1 MKKSTITKSNI
12 YFLIILILEITVP
25 YMVLY
30 ISSLAGIKNYA
41 ALLAMSHFFSFI
53 VPAIIYFI
61 ITKENLKDVLKLNR
75 ISIKQILC
83 LIPIILGSFLIM
95 SALSGLSSMFFT
107 NNVQNAFQKLNA
119 TPFIVLFLVFA
130 VMPAITEEIT
140 MRGIIL
146 NGYNNIS
153 AFKSSLIVGLFFGI
167 FHLNMQQFFYTAV
180 IGFIFAYV
188 VRITNSLFSSMILH
202 CGINGITVILQK
214 LVYSNNTSLSN
225 TTTVINGQIIVQLI
239 LMLTFGAIITILCLL
254 MLKHLQDI
262 KKAKNNSLKSY

>member
-107 NNVQNAFQKLNA
+107 NNVQNAFQQLNS
-119 TPFIVLFLVFA
+119 TPFVVLFLVFA

-140 MRGIIL
+140 IRGIIL

-214 LVYSNNTSLSN
+214 LVYSNNTSLSS

-239 LMLTFGAIITILCLL
+239 LMLTFGAIITILCLF